1 MNVDI
6 YRRRFS
12 ELHGILVT
20 AYDVD
25 GVRYVSVHNFAK
37 VMNIS
42 KQKVQRW
49 IDKNYADFTTTL
61 VPADRRGTPSHGYPE
76 DVFTAYLDE
85 NPEIAKTKWDR
96 ISEWNGSEGPSSND

>member
-12 ELHGILVT
+12 ELSGILVT

-25 GVRYVSVHNFAK
+25 GVRYVSTHNFAK
-37 VMNIS
+37 VMGIS
-42 KQKVQRW
+42 KQKVQKW
-49 IDKNYADFTTTL
+49 IEVNHADCIEVA
-61 VPADRRGTPSHGYPE
+61 VPADRRGTPSRGYPE
-76 DVFTAYLDE
+76 NVFQLYLDE

-96 ISEWNGSEGPSSND
+96 ISTWNGSEGPNENG

>member
-20 AYDVD
+20 AYDVE

-37 VMNIS
+37 VMGIS
-42 KQKVQRW
+42 KQRVQKW
-49 IDKNYADFTTTL
+49 IGENHADAIEVA
-61 VPADRRGTPSHGYPE
+61 VPADRRGSP
-76 DVFTAYLDE
+76 FTWL
-85 NPEIAKTKWDR
+85 
-96 ISEWNGSEGPSSND
+96 S